1 MANIERLI
9 GNILRDIR
17 VELSDEFDRN
27 FARQGFFTEKWE
39 RRRSPSARGD
49 RAILTDTGALRRSI
63 RSRISGNSITFSS
76 DLPYAAIHNEGGE
89 ITVTRRMKSYFWH
102 RYYAAKGSI
111 VLRKDGSLRRNK
123 RNAQLTED
131 AAFWKAMALMRV
143 GSKIRMPRRQ
153 FIGVHPRVEQVVRGI
168 IDENLDEYFKQID
181 LTKKV

>member
-1 MANIERLI
+1 MERLI
-9 GNILRDIR
+9 QLILKDIK

-27 FARQGFFTEKWE
+27 FTRQAFFTEKWA

-49 RAILTDTGALRRSI
+49 RSILTDTGALRRSI
-63 RSRISGNSITFSS
+63 GSRISGDSITFSS

-102 RYYAAKGSI
+102 RYYSAQGSFG
-111 VLRKDGSLRRNK
+111 LRKDGSRRRNK

-143 GSKIRMPRRQ
+143 GSKIKMPRRQ
-153 FIGVHPRVEQVVRGI
+153 FLGPHPYVEQQVKAI
-168 IDENLDEYFKQID
+168 IEENLEKYFKDLD
-181 LTKKV
+181 LTKKQ